1 MTSQP
6 KSYVTPEEYLAFERQ
21 AEYKNEYIDGEI
33 FATTGAS
40 RRHNLITVNLAAAL
54 NPQLRGR
61 PREAYVGEMRVRIPK
76 RGYVYPDAVVVCGE
90 PQFEDGHLDTLLN
103 PTVLIEVLS
112 DSTERYD
119 RGKKFS
125 FYQTIKSLAAY
136 VLIAQDEYKTEQ
148 YVRQPDGRWL
158 LSDHRSPEGV
168 IELASIQCTLAL
180 REVYD
185 KVSLPPTDSQES
197 ELL

>member
-21 AEYKNEYIDGEI
+21 AAYKNEYLDGEI

-54 NPQLRGR
+54 SPQLRGR
-61 PREAYVGEMRVRIPK
+61 PCEAYVSEMRVRIPE

-103 PTVLIEVLS
+103 PTILIEVLS
-112 DSTERYD
+112 ESTERYD

-125 FYQTIKSLAAY
+125 FYRTIESLAEY
-136 VLIAQDEYKTEQ
+136 ILIAQDEHKVEQ

-158 LSDHRSPEGV
+158 LSDHRSLEGV
-168 IELASIQCTLAL
+168 IELAS
-180 REVYD
+180 V
-185 KVSLPPTDSQES
+185 
-197 ELL
+197 